1 MLQCGEQST
10 PARWLVG
17 SLEVAICFRSSGPR
31 KDLEGTV
38 LSQTGKRSMISAT
51 CGV

>member
-1 MLQCGEQST
+1 MLQCGEQSS

-38 LSQTGKRSMISAT
+38 LRRTGKRSMISAT
-51 CGV
+51 SGV